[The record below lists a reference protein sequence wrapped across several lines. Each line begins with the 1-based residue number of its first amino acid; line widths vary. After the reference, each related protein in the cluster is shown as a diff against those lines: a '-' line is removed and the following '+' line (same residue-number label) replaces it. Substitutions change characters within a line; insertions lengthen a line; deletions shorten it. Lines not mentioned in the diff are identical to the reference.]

1 MRRADVRSDDAPRDR
16 RTDAG
21 KGAEDRMIYGRLYNK
36 ALHTLLGMQAR
47 TANLQAEPEP
57 VRWTLAQVQDDA
69 LTALRKACTVR
80 RKHLL
85 LRRWG
90 MDDAAN
96 NEKDLQRT
104 QRPRGS
110 VAFATD

>member
-1 MRRADVRSDDAPRDR
+1 
-16 RTDAG
+16 
-21 KGAEDRMIYGRLYNK
+21 MIYGRLYNK

-110 VAFATD
+110 GAFATD